1 LTAPS
6 GKTVVVRVTD
16 RFKGHK
22 NRVLDI
28 SHAAAELLGIKGTGT
43 PKAKIEVIG
52 RVDKI
57 GGK

>member
-1 LTAPS
+1 M
-6 GKTVVVRVTD
+6 VVRITD

-28 SHAAAELLGIKGTGT
+28 SHAAAELLDIKGGRV
-43 PKAKIEVIG
+43 PKAYIQVLG
-52 RVDKI
+52 RVEKI